1 MIAMSL
7 AGDTSNVVIEKVFM
21 ANKIAPLAIQKD
33 EEHPECY
40 KVLYRFEET
49 LSNNYAYFE
58 SRLLTEDELDKSYIE
73 SRSIY
78 IENLQKDKTKMAAF
92 KEMMKEFSNDKFY
105 MGDFNYE
112 TENMNYRINGF
123 KQMFTKNNAV
133 VYEHLSIYIPR
144 NMFIILSL
152 YTDDF
157 LNPYNTVEKEFLFVS
172 DNMLTMRF
180 EKAEQ
185 VKLVNSSKCKKDNYF
200 SNPTMYKMNCGPT
213 IWNFIYD
220 IITEDDIDLKKS
232 IPYEDFKNKYS
243 EYEGKLIGIVEDRE
257 DVYVVVMNDN
267 DRVVAVKVNSNL
279 IEKTNLKDPYF
290 IFDIPEDID
299 IDEEENKEE

>member
-1 MIAMSL
+1 
-7 AGDTSNVVIEKVFM
+7 
-21 ANKIAPLAIQKD
+21 
-33 EEHPECY
+33 
-40 KVLYRFEET
+40 
-49 LSNNYAYFE
+49 
-58 SRLLTEDELDKSYIE
+58 
-73 SRSIY
+73 
-78 IENLQKDKTKMAAF
+78 
-92 KEMMKEFSNDKFY
+92 
-105 MGDFNYE
+105 
-112 TENMNYRINGF
+112 
-123 KQMFTKNNAV
+123 
-133 VYEHLSIYIPR
+133 
-144 NMFIILSL
+144 MFIILSL

-200 SNPTMYKMNCGPT
+200 SYSTMYKMNCGPKF
-213 IWNFIYD
+213 WNFIYD